1 MLPGAKGGARSHKPL
16 QLSDHRSHDGSM
28 VARVVANLC
37 PCLANAI
44 HQHIMAEHQ
53 VVRVLRCRGRSCV
66 GIGGGP
72 IKCLQAQGWHKS
84 AKRVWYCPA
93 CRQEYVDDDDWSP
106 DWRALQNEVQCAR
119 EHHEAWTCSCD
130 APNWPWRTQCRR
142 CRKYR
147 EQVEV
152 PEGGGVAVP
161 VPAD

>member
-1 MLPGAKGGARSHKPL
+1 MPSTKEYREI
-16 QLSDHRSHDGSM
+16 
-28 VARVVANLC
+28 RVCWCCAVW
-37 PCLANAI
+37 
-44 HQHIMAEHQ
+44 
-53 VVRVLRCRGRSCV
+53 GRSCV

-72 IKCLQAQGWHKS
+72 IKCLKAQGWHKS
-84 AKRVWYCPA
+84 AKAVWYCPA

-106 DWRALQNEVQCAR
+106 DWRALQTEVQCAR
-119 EHHEAWTCSCD
+119 EHREAWTCSCD

-152 PEGGGVAVP
+152 PVPEGGGVAVP